1 VFTGGFINNNIFR
14 ERIKEYKKGHNSEI
28 IFMKEP
34 QLSVMKG
41 AALFGLNPSQILKR
55 IIPITLGVI
64 SYEKIN
70 PNEICDDEYLD
81 INKKEKRC
89 YQYLIFIK
97 KNESIETNK
106 IINHIIYIKYKRI
119 YIFYSY
125 ENKITKDNKKV
136 LGCVDAIFNESN
148 HNIKSINLNM
158 TFTNYINVSII
169 GNNFTVQNS
178 TLLMYPKKFY
188 ESYPKCYFLL
198 FLLRIKFRH
207 FF

>member
-1 VFTGGFINNNIFR
+1 
-14 ERIKEYKKGHNSEI
+14 
-28 IFMKEP
+28 MKEP

-41 AALFGLNPSQILKR
+41 AALFGLYPSKILKR

-136 LGCVDAIFNESN
+136 LGCVDAIFNDSN

-178 TLLMYPKKFY
+178 SLLRYPKSLYLKN
-188 ESYPKCYFLL
+188 
-198 FLLRIKFRH
+198 
-207 FF
+207 